1 MYSIHIRDK
10 DNKLTLVNEI
20 ELLWAIQM
28 KLPNRQQVWESRV
41 HIGVFEDMQ
50 SEKRQLSVM

>member
-20 ELLWAIQM
+20 ELLWAIQV
-28 KLPNRQQVWESRV
+28 KLPNRQQVWENRV

-50 SEKRQLSVM
+50 SEKR